1 MPENRLAEHATTTAF
16 CSPLV
21 RHISSYPGATFNPHG
36 KISMKKRHPL
46 LPAAAEP
53 APGIRYD
60 SCCSK
65 CYMHLQVMR
74 AIATRLATGGHTTAT
89 PSLPAMPHI
98 SRGCTAATL
107 GGRDTAIR
115 PIPAP
120 QRNQEDEIFH

>member
-1 MPENRLAEHATTTAF
+1 MKKT
-16 CSPLV
+16 
-21 RHISSYPGATFNPHG
+21 TFNASG
-36 KISMKKRHPL
+36 RRRT
-46 LPAAAEP
+46 AAEP

-89 PSLPAMPHI
+89 PSLPAMLHI

-107 GGRDTAIR
+107 GKPNAATL
-115 PIPAP
+115 PVSAP
-120 QRNQEDEIFH
+120 QQNQEDEIFH